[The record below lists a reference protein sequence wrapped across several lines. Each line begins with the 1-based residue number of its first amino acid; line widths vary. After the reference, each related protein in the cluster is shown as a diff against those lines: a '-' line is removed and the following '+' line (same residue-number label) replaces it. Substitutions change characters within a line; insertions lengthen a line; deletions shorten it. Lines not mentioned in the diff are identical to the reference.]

1 MCSVVQIGAFLFS
14 PEKSSK
20 KFSVMLGMSKA
31 MAGASYSAM
40 SNTIKPLTNAQTV
53 RARRTPNDYD
63 KRAFRKGS
71 LLQLLV
77 NIPNVAIKF
86 LQVLKRSTSTKCART
101 MTGNHR
107 STSTNLTRN
116 FDAGRV
122 QADI

>member
-31 MAGASYSAM
+31 MTGASYSAM

-53 RARRTPNDYD
+53 RGRRTPNDDD

-71 LLQLLV
+71 LLELLV
-77 NIPNVAIKF
+77 NISNVAIKF
-86 LQVLKRSTSTKCART
+86 
-101 MTGNHR
+101 
-107 STSTNLTRN
+107 
-116 FDAGRV
+116 
-122 QADI
+122 

>member
-1 MCSVVQIGAFLFS
+1 
-14 PEKSSK
+14 
-20 KFSVMLGMSKA
+20 
-31 MAGASYSAM
+31 M

-53 RARRTPNDYD
+53 RGRRTPNDDD

-77 NIPNVAIKF
+77 NISNVAIKF
-86 LQVLKRSTSTKCART
+86 VQVLKRSTSTKCART

-107 STSTNLTRN
+107 RTSTNLTRN

-122 QADI
+122 QSDI